1 MTHVGTKGDRS
12 YIIVENKGWP
22 LGQLLFIEALFFR
35 VEL

>member
-1 MTHVGTKGDRS
+1 MTHVETKGDGCP
-12 YIIVENKGWP
+12 IIVEIKGWP